1 MSRNLLIG
9 GLALLTS
16 ACVPIPRELAPAS
29 ETVLTTEQQAE
40 CPGGYFEVLPGQ
52 SGSDS
57 VLEFL
62 PAYID
67 IVSVDSSLD
76 GETLTAIFHLR
87 GLPEEMSFNRERV
100 EDSHL
105 EYMWTVAIN
114 IEGDSIITSEQTDFT
129 LAAFYAANR
138 ESAHTPAAIR
148 PFTSAVQTAV
158 WKHIYNSMTK
168 EAQLVEVP
176 DHPRL
181 IVSHESNTLTIIGRI
196 PGVTEE
202 STLLFSTYDFLLG
215 QDTVSCRPS

>member
-1 MSRNLLIG
+1 MSKNLLIG
-9 GLALLTS
+9 GLALLTA
-16 ACVPIPRELAPAS
+16 ACVPISAELPTAS
-29 ETVLTTEQQAE
+29 EPPESTKRLPD

-52 SGSDS
+52 SASDG

-67 IVSVDSSLD
+67 IVSVDSTLD
-76 GETLTAIFHLR
+76 GETLTAIFYLR
-87 GLPEEMSFNRERV
+87 GLPLEMSFNRERV
-100 EDSHL
+100 EDRHL

-114 IEGDSIITSEQTDFT
+114 IEGDAIITSEQTDFK
-129 LAAFYAANR
+129 LAAFYAAKR
-138 ESAHTPAAIR
+138 ESAPTPAAIR

-158 WKHIYNSMTK
+158 WKHTYNSMTK

-181 IVSHESNTLTIIGRI
+181 IVSHENNTLTIIGRI